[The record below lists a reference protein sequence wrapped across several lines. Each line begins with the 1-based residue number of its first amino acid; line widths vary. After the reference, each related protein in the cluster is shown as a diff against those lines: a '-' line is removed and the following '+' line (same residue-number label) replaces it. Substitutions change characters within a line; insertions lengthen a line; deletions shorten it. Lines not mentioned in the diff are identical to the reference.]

1 MKKRFDN
8 YEHLAGGTLWAGPD
22 HLLFIE
28 RVGWPLAFS
37 ENYRRIDYSKVQA
50 ITYARTRL
58 FVFLLVLLILLLA
71 LVTWGLW
78 ANHESIPGM
87 VIFGVLTAA
96 VFGMLVAHLVRGP
109 TCVCKIQT
117 AVQVLNLR
125 SLNRLRSTLR
135 CVARLTQLCLQ
146 HQGGQAISPELL
158 AASDVAP
165 APGASSAAALPT
177 LLRGP
182 KPPYPG
188 SLLVKIGLPL
198 LMVGGLMMLAEPF
211 VQNLGFF
218 FASGVVGGAADIL
231 VLLALAWM
239 SRYTLPPSL
248 KISLWGA
255 MVNVIL
261 SLIAGYALL
270 MKSTFTTMQHN
281 LRSGRARTF
290 DANMDFWRWMSDATL
305 ADMGWIG
312 WLWMACGG
320 FAILFA
326 IIGLPAGFFGASTSG
341 KAAPPP
347 LAPPPAPPEVPT
359 AP

>member
-28 RVGWPLAFS
+28 CVGWPLPFS
-37 ENYRRIDYSKVQA
+37 ETYRRIDYSKIQA

-71 LVTWGLW
+71 LLGWGLW
-78 ANHESIPGM
+78 AMRDTTPGL
-87 VIFGVLTAA
+87 VIFGALTVV
-96 VFGMLVAHLVRGP
+96 VFIMTIVHLVRGP

-125 SLNRLRSTLR
+125 SLNRLSSTLR

-158 AASDVAP
+158 AASDVASL
-165 APGASSAAALPT
+165 PGASSATALPN

-218 FASGVVGGAADIL
+218 FASGVVGGTADIL

-239 SRYTLPPSL
+239 SRYTLPASL

-255 MVNVIL
+255 MVNVLL
-261 SLIAGYALL
+261 SFVVGYALL
-270 MKSTFTTMQHN
+270 MKSTFSLVEDN
-281 LRSGRARTF
+281 LRSGRAKTF
-290 DANMDFWRWMSDATL
+290 DANIDFWRWMSDATL

-326 IIGLPAGFFGASTSG
+326 IIGLPAGFFGASTPE

-347 LAPPPAPPEVPT
+347 LVPPPTPPEVPA